1 MDDVQCILVV
11 DDDPSVRSFLRR
23 GFSLEGYT
31 VQLAASG
38 EEGLTVAEATSPDLV
53 ILDLMMPALDGH
65 QTLSRLR
72 VKSPDLP
79 VLLLSGR
86 DDPEEQERLL
96 EAGANAYL
104 IKPVGFAELL
114 AEVRRLIGSSGSSGD
129 GSDRADS
136 SLGEHQ
142 GTPDEVG

>member
-1 MDDVQCILVV
+1 M
-11 DDDPSVRSFLRR
+11 
-23 GFSLEGYT
+23 
-31 VQLAASG
+31 
-38 EEGLTVAEATSPDLV
+38 AEATSPDLV

-129 GSDRADS
+129 GSREA
-136 SLGEHQ
+136 
-142 GTPDEVG
+142 PDEVG

>member
-1 MDDVQCILVV
+1 MNLIRFGSGDDVQRILVV

-23 GFSLEGYT
+23 GFSLEGYA

-38 EEGLTVAEATSPDLV
+38 EEGLRAAETSPPDLM

-65 QTLSRLR
+65 QTLARLR

-86 DDPEEQERLL
+86 DNPEEQERLL
-96 EAGANAYL
+96 RDGANAYL
-104 IKPVGFAELL
+104 VKPVGFAELL
-114 AEVRRLIGSSGSSGD
+114 AEVRRLIGGLERGD
-129 GSDRADS
+129 
-136 SLGEHQ
+136 
-142 GTPDEVG
+142 VGLEAPGGAG

>member
-1 MDDVQCILVV
+1 MDDVQRILVV
-11 DDDPSVRSFLRR
+11 DDDPSVRNFLRR

-38 EEGLTVAEATSPDLV
+38 EEGLTTAEAAPPDLV

-72 VKSPDLP
+72 VKSPSLP

-96 EAGANAYL
+96 KAGANAYL
-104 IKPVGFAELL
+104 VKPVSFAELL
-114 AEVRRLIGSSGSSGD
+114 AEVRRLIGGSGLGE
-129 GSDRADS
+129 DRA
-136 SLGEHQ
+136 GR
-142 GTPDEVG
+142 EVPGGAG